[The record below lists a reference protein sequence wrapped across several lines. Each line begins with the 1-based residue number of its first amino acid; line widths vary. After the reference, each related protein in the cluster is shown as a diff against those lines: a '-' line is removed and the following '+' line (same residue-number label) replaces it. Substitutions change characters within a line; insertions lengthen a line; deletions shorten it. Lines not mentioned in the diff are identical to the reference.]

1 MLVVGGSLG
10 SKTINESIAQN
21 LNLFKKHNLN
31 LIWQTGIS
39 FEEESNKFID
49 NLKVKGISS
58 HVFIKEMDLAYA
70 AADIIVSRAGAI
82 AISELCFVGKPIILV
97 PSPNVAEDH
106 QTKNAQSLVNKNSA
120 LMVKDV
126 DSKRKL
132 VEMLIS
138 LSRDKKLQEEL
149 SSNIKKLSVTDA
161 AKRIA
166 DLSIDL
172 VK

>member
-1 MLVVGGSLG
+1 MQL
-10 SKTINESIAQN
+10 
-21 LNLFKKHNLN
+21 
-31 LIWQTGIS
+31 
-39 FEEESNKFID
+39 
-49 NLKVKGISS
+49 
-58 HVFIKEMDLAYA
+58 
-70 AADIIVSRAGAI
+70 DIIVSRAGAI

-132 VEMLIS
+132 VDELIS
-138 LSRDKKLQEEL
+138 LSKNKKLQKEL

-161 AKRIA
+161 AERIA
-166 DLSIDL
+166 DISLEL